1 MNRKNI
7 KKVLDELTADIAG
20 IADKKIAS
28 IINTL
33 INLVEVL
40 AEENAQLK
48 ESNQQ
53 LKDEVI

>member
-28 IINTL
+28 IILDFSHFQFVPIPAGIGITL
-33 INLVEVL
+33 TP
-40 AEENAQLK
+40 
-48 ESNQQ
+48 
-53 LKDEVI
+53 